1 MLVLTSRSL
10 LWTSPISCPEIHKMQ
25 WLLNWRGEWCQTF
38 NALYDIDLLAHIN
51 RSWVELHSF
60 YVWICDF
67 LAEIFNLMYYM
78 TIFDEF

>member
-1 MLVLTSRSL
+1 
-10 LWTSPISCPEIHKMQ
+10 MQ
-25 WLLNWRGEWCQTF
+25 WLLNCRDEWPRTF

-51 RSWVELHSF
+51 RSLVELHSF

-67 LAEIFNLMYYM
+67 LTEIFNLMYYM